1 VLDRDGHF
9 GQSALMGRTRLL
21 VTAIML
27 LMCVAA
33 CDAGGSSE
41 CNPYEQFRLNGT
53 LYLGP
58 SEDIGASQLG
68 DEAGEITKPLPDG
81 AVRCE
86 PFTLVDGQ
94 GTPSPGSKV
103 YEISGTDPAVALAV
117 VDASTGRPRLY
128 RTQMTAP

>member
-1 VLDRDGHF
+1 MR
-9 GQSALMGRTRLL
+9 RTRLL
-21 VTAIML
+21 VMGITL
-27 LMCVAA
+27 LVSVAA

-41 CNPYEQFRLNGT
+41 CNPYEQFRLRGS

-58 SEDIGASQLG
+58 SEDIGADQLG

-94 GTPSPGSKV
+94 GTPSPGSRV
-103 YEISGTDPAVALAV
+103 YEINGTDPGVALAV
-117 VDASTGRPRLY
+117 VDASTGKPRLY
-128 RTQMTAP
+128 RTQTTAP

>member
-1 VLDRDGHF
+1 MR
-9 GQSALMGRTRLL
+9 RTRLL
-21 VTAIML
+21 VTAMTL
-27 LMCVAA
+27 LMSVAA

-41 CNPYEQFRLNGT
+41 CNPYEQFRLRGT
-53 LYLGP
+53 VYLGP
-58 SEDIGASQLG
+58 SEDIGADQLG

-103 YEISGTDPAVALAV
+103 YEINGTDPGVALAV
-117 VDASTGRPRLY
+117 VDASTGKPRLY
-128 RTQMTAP
+128 RTQTTAP

>member
-1 VLDRDGHF
+1 MRRSG
-9 GQSALMGRTRLL
+9 LL
-21 VTAIML
+21 VIAIL
-27 LMCVAA
+27 SLTCVAA
-33 CDAGGSSE
+33 CESGGSSE

-53 LYLGP
+53 LYFGP
-58 SEDIGASQLG
+58 SEDISADQLG

-86 PFTLVDGQ
+86 AFTLADGQ

-103 YEISGTDPAVALAV
+103 YEIKGTDPGIALAV

-128 RTQMTAP
+128 RMRSTAP

>member
-1 VLDRDGHF
+1 MRR
-9 GQSALMGRTRLL
+9 SRLL
-21 VTAIML
+21 AIAMLLLTGVTA
-27 LMCVAA
+27 
-33 CDAGGSSE
+33 CDSSE
-41 CNPYEQFRLNGT
+41 CMPAEQFRLNGT

-58 SEDIGASQLG
+58 SEDIGADQLG

-86 PFTLVDGQ
+86 AFTLVDGQ

-103 YEISGTDPAVALAV
+103 YEINGTDPGVALAV

-128 RTQMTAP
+128 RRQASAP